1 MLNVVQ
7 VLTTNSIPLIFIPF
21 LALAPMMYIP
31 SIGLV
36 PKLDEIELIS
46 HQAAAAAAIIK
57 QEQPQFDPKTLL
69 TPSLLPAQTTSM
81 ALSLMARHN
90 IATVATG
97 GGSLAIESHEDT
109 KERRFACE
117 KCSRRYVRKISL
129 QRHQKYECGKEQHL
143 VCPVTGCQYKTFY
156 HCSLKKHMLIHTN
169 R

>member
-1 MLNVVQ
+1 
-7 VLTTNSIPLIFIPF
+7 
-21 LALAPMMYIP
+21 MMYIP
-31 SIGLV
+31 SIALV

-46 HQAAAAAAIIK
+46 QQAAATAAAIIK

-69 TPSLLPAQTTSM
+69 APSLLPAQTTSI
-81 ALSLMARHN
+81 ALSLMARHS
-90 IATVATG
+90 IATTATG
-97 GGSLAIESHEDT
+97 LTLEPEDT

-143 VCPVTGCQYKTFY
+143 VCPVCQYKTFY
-156 HCSLKKHMLIHTN
+156 HCSLKKHMLVHAN